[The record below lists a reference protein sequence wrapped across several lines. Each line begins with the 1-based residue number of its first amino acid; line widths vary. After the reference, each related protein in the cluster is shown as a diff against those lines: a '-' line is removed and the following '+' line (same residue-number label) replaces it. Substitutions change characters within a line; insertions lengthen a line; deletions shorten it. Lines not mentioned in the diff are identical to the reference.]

1 MFYSIEGVADVFA
14 DACLADDDGRLMFIS
29 VYGRDGAI
37 QHFIS
42 ALALPR
48 DEGGLATITLARPQT
63 EPASQRR
70 LPAFD
75 VGDHKRLT
83 KYSGRLAAETLFGTL
98 VHAWIYDR
106 ALARPDHAA
115 RRAWVLMPEL
125 PERTESFLAALRA
138 RAWQVVKGLSPV
150 PLLDHWQD
158 TVLHKLQDEGACVGG
173 NSVGT
178 LYGMR
183 ITLPETFAEI
193 VSGLVKR
200 GAIGLDARACGAD
213 EPLAAQAVGQAAIGA
228 GSFRCGHAIVLK
240 QSAGGVLA

>member
-1 MFYSIEGVADVFA
+1 MFA
-14 DACLADDDGRLMFIS
+14 DACLADDEGRLMFIS

-37 QHFIS
+37 QHFLS

-48 DEGGLATITLARPQT
+48 DEGGLPSLTLVQPQAETSRRHRPT
-63 EPASQRR
+63 VLE
-70 LPAFD
+70 

-83 KYSGRLAAETLFGTL
+83 KYSGRLPAETLFGAL

-125 PERTESFLAALRA
+125 PERTEAFLAALRA

-150 PLLDHWQD
+150 PLLDDWQD

-173 NSVGT
+173 TSVGT

-183 ITLPETFAEI
+183 ITLPETFAEM

-200 GAIGLDARACGAD
+200 GEIGLDARTCGAGQ
-213 EPLAAQAVGQAAIGA
+213 PLAAQACA
-228 GSFRCGHAIVLK
+228 
-240 QSAGGVLA
+240 